1 MGRDPEQ
8 EFREALKK
16 DRIIPFAAAPRL
28 VKKELDA
35 AATDL
40 DEAKDRFKNERFKY
54 ATITA
59 YYSMFH
65 SARAL
70 LYSRKLR
77 EKSHYYLLV
86 AMKALFVKT
95 GLLDE
100 NLVREFHEAMVL
112 REEADYHG
120 EFSKAGAE
128 RALNAAISFIEASRK
143 IITEKK

>member
-1 MGRDPEQ
+1 MGRNPEQ
-8 EFREALKK
+8 EFGEALKK
-16 DRIIPFAAAPRL
+16 GRILPFAAAPKL
-28 VKKELDA
+28 VTKELEA
-35 AATDL
+35 AENDL
-40 DEAKDRFKNERFKY
+40 GEARDRFKHERFKY
-54 ATITA
+54 STITA

-95 GLLDE
+95 GTLSE
-100 NLVREFHEAMVL
+100 KLVREFHEAMVL

-120 EFSKAGAE
+120 EFSKAGAQ
-128 RALNAAISFIEASRK
+128 RALNTAEAFIETSRK
-143 IITEKK
+143 IIGG

>member
-1 MGRDPEQ
+1 MGRNFEQ
-8 EFREALKK
+8 EFKEALKK
-16 DRIIPFAAAPRL
+16 DRIVPFAAAPRL
-28 VKKELDA
+28 VQKELEA
-35 AATDL
+35 AANDL
-40 DEAKDRFKNERFKY
+40 DEAKDRFRNERFKY

-86 AMKALFVKT
+86 AMKALFLKE

-100 NLVREFHEAMVL
+100 NIVREFHEVMVL

-128 RALNAAISFIEASRK
+128 RALKAANSFIEVSRE
-143 IITEKK
+143 IITGKK